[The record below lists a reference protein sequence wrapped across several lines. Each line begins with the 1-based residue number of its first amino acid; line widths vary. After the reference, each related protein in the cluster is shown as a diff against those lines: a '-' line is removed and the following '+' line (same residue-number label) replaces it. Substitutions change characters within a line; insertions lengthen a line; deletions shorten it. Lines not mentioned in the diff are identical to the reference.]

1 MPLEPTSAQQIAD
14 AVRAHSRVLA
24 VGAQTKPRLSA
35 VGSDVTILS
44 TRRLTGITEYDP
56 AEFTFTAL
64 AGTPMHEI
72 VAALGA
78 QGQYLPFDPVLVE
91 AGATLGGTIAS
102 GLNGP
107 GLLSYGAIRDF
118 ILAVQFVDGRGQI
131 LRGGA
136 KVVKNAAGFD
146 FPKFLVGSLGR
157 FGMIAEA
164 TFKVFPQPV
173 AWSTVCAPTPQ
184 SELQARLAEAARGRW
199 EIDALSY
206 DVHEG
211 LLYAR
216 IGGPPDSNA
225 ALADELTRLWPRAF
239 ALDPQRAKAW
249 WRSENEFLWTQT
261 RDVLMKVPIALNE
274 IPAIFALPSDCRA
287 HIAGAANCAWVA
299 LPAQSFA
306 ETQRALTSAG
316 LVGLVIRGTD
326 VPLFTSELRSSET
339 ERLVRTVFDP
349 AGRFPELKVEGLGL
363 PPRA

>member
-1 MPLEPTSAQQIAD
+1 MPLEPTTAQEIAD
-14 AVRAHSRVLA
+14 AVRAHSRILA
-24 VGAQTKPRLSA
+24 VGAKTKPRLSA
-35 VGSDVTILS
+35 VADDVTILS
-44 TRRLTGITEYDP
+44 MRRATGITEYDP

-64 AGTPMHEI
+64 AGTPMREI
-72 VAALGA
+72 VATLGA
-78 QGQYLPFDPVLVE
+78 QGQYLPFDPVLIE
-91 AGATLGGTIAS
+91 AGATLGGTIAA

-107 GLLSYGAIRDF
+107 GRLRYGAIRDF
-118 ILAVQFVDGRGQI
+118 ILAVQFVDGSGQI

-157 FGMIAEA
+157 FGVIAEA
-164 TFKVFPQPV
+164 TFKVFPRPV
-173 AWSTVCAPTPQ
+173 AWSTVCAPTVQ
-184 SELQARLAEAARGRW
+184 AELQPRLAEAARGRW

-216 IGGPPDSNA
+216 IGGPPESNA

-239 ALDPQRAKAW
+239 ALDPQRAAAW
-249 WRSENEFLWTQT
+249 WRSETEFLWTQSL
-261 RDVLMKVPIALNE
+261 DVLIKVPITLND
-274 IPAIFALPSDCRA
+274 IPAIFALPSDCRT

-306 ETQRALTSAG
+306 ETQRALASAG

-326 VPLFTSELRSSET
+326 GPLFTSEMHSSET
-339 ERLVRTVFDP
+339 ERLVRNVFDP
-349 AGRFPELKVEGLGL
+349 VARFPEFQVEGFSNL
-363 PPRA
+363 RA